1 MRNGDIVHPSS
12 PLPESAIGSIPS
24 RHTETRHATPGNT
37 CTHFLNYRLTC
48 DKYDEMRARAG
59 GHCEICQTPE
69 EDTPRGSLVIDHF
82 QGEGLFFVRGLICDK
97 CNSVMSRHDRT
108 AAWGPTSLPFADR
121 ARQYHLN
128 AFSRPTP
135 EDFARADDIIAR
147 RKPFNVAARTPLPR
161 GDKAKAIKV
170 RLDQG
175 MAHVAR
181 RLRRDLSAKQI
192 ARLIELLQ
200 E

>member
-1 MRNGDIVHPSS
+1 MQSEDTLQPSS
-12 PLPESAIGSIPS
+12 PLPENGAPS

-37 CTHFLNYRLTC
+37 CTHFLNYNLTC
-48 DKYDEMRARAG
+48 DQYEQMKARAAG
-59 GHCEICQTPE
+59 RCEICQIAE
-69 EDTPRGSLVIDHF
+69 EKTPRRSLVIDHF
-82 QGEGLFFVRGLICDK
+82 RGEDLFFVRGLLCDK
-97 CNSVMSRHDRT
+97 CNSLMSRHDRT
-108 AAWGPTSLPFADR
+108 AAWGPASLPFADR

-128 AFSRPTP
+128 AFDQPTT
-135 EDFARADDIIAR
+135 EDFRRADDIIRR
-147 RKPFNVAARTPLPR
+147 RKPFNVATRTPLPR

-175 MAHVAR
+175 MAHVAS
-181 RLRRDLSAKQI
+181 RLRRDLSPKQI